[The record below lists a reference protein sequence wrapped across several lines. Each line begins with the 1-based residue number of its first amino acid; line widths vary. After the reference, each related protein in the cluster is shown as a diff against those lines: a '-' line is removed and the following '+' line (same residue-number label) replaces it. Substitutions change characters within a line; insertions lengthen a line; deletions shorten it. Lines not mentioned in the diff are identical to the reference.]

1 MKLLKNFALAAALAA
16 ICVLCSSCASKPK
29 LIDTA
34 ANNEKLSYSES
45 YTELSEKRTN
55 KTKAWR
61 RGMVGGNG
69 LEGFITSGSPYS
81 DTIIYQNMHFIMPN
95 INARTCPDTSSE
107 LEQVKQSIV
116 KCEDIVDNASYDDVY
131 RFHPGGQLRINSE
144 RHRIKDYIR
153 YTDYETAQ
161 VGVKYTDKNGTWERT
176 TFTSLADGV
185 TVTKIEKSSKNAPVN
200 ITLSYDDISTM
211 ANYSEGDEVKK
222 NDIILKFSSGGTA
235 RAPMDGTLSNLYVEE
250 GDEVTMGQQ
259 LLRVADYSNPQI
271 VFNVDEYDR
280 PALSVGQTADVTVL
294 STGKVLTGTI
304 TRIAQ
309 EATVSGDM
317 AYYEVT
323 MTVPQDGTLAM
334 GLSCEI
340 RVLYQSVK
348 NVTTVSI
355 DAIQYDSD
363 GKPFVYCYDR
373 KDDIV
378 QQRVTLGINNGSI
391 VEIVDG
397 IRTGEAVLIP
407 VKNTMEMPMM
417 HY

>member
-1 MKLLKNFALAAALAA
+1 M
-16 ICVLCSSCASKPK
+16 
-29 LIDTA
+29 
-34 ANNEKLSYSES
+34 
-45 YTELSEKRTN
+45 
-55 KTKAWR
+55 
-61 RGMVGGNG
+61 
-69 LEGFITSGSPYS
+69 
-81 DTIIYQNMHFIMPN
+81 
-95 INARTCPDTSSE
+95 
-107 LEQVKQSIV
+107 
-116 KCEDIVDNASYDDVY
+116 
-131 RFHPGGQLRINSE
+131 
-144 RHRIKDYIR
+144 
-153 YTDYETAQ
+153 
-161 VGVKYTDKNGTWERT
+161 
-176 TFTSLADGV
+176 
-185 TVTKIEKSSKNAPVN
+185 
-200 ITLSYDDISTM
+200 
-211 ANYSEGDEVKK
+211 
-222 NDIILKFSSGGTA
+222 
-235 RAPMDGTLSNLYVEE
+235 
-250 GDEVTMGQQ
+250 
-259 LLRVADYSNPQI
+259 
-271 VFNVDEYDR
+271 FNVDEYDR
-280 PALSVGQTADVTVL
+280 PALSVGQAADVTVL
-294 STGKVLTGTI
+294 STGKALTGTI

-309 EATVSGDM
+309 EATVSGDL